1 MGDGNGF
8 TARFNFLYLPFNFN
22 QRQSM
27 GYAFVNMVTT
37 QDAQLAWK
45 RFHGYQQ
52 WNIPSNKACEVSWG
66 DLAQGLEANIKRF
79 QDSPVMHQDVPDEW
93 KPMLF
98 SDGNHVAFPD
108 PTKAIRRPR
117 LKYRQRCLAVI
128 AGGCAVTTL
137 RDATAPGCTDTSS
150 WQVCGQPF

>member
-1 MGDGNGF
+1 MLRILPCNFTADMLLDLLDGNGF
-8 TARFNFLYLPFNFN
+8 PARFNFVYLPFDFN
-22 QRQSM
+22 RRQSI

-45 RFHGYQQ
+45 RFHGFQQ

-117 LKYRQRCLAVI
+117 MKYRQR
-128 AGGCAVTTL
+128 
-137 RDATAPGCTDTSS
+137 
-150 WQVCGQPF
+150 QQ